1 MPEELLGAPPPEDVG
16 VIDRVATGH
25 HRVQQGQHLTAGPV
39 RTGSVAEV
47 DQLIDHGLHAQPFS
61 QRGSRCQA
69 GVRDGVVVIEGNDEP
84 IRGVGR

>member
-1 MPEELLGAPPPEDVG
+1 MPEDLLGAPRPEDIG

-39 RTGSVAEV
+39 VAGSVAEV

-61 QRGSRCQA
+61 QRGGQCQA
-69 GVRDGVVVIEGNDEP
+69 GVSHGMVVIEGDDEP